1 MAYQP
6 QRGHPRPTVRTPGS
20 GHPGAAT
27 YPRRVISDGAGAGG
41 DRAPSGADP
50 LEITAPVPVVVG
62 AQEHPAAAPGTH
74 EPTPGP
80 DAARAEIRVEGDVI
94 PAARDSDDSR
104 RRRGLLAAA
113 GATAAA
119 LALVGGLSYLVA
131 GRGSASSPGAPDV
144 AAGSS
149 GATTPAA
156 AIDPLGTGDPST
168 APLPAS
174 QPTLVL
180 GDSLGLVVYP
190 WLADDLPDRYVS
202 YAAEVGRS
210 TAHTAD
216 ALAALVEIP
225 PVVIV
230 SSGTNDPS
238 AAEFAA
244 SAARVL
250 ATLGPQRCVVWVDV
264 VRPNRVGDPQAQMNA
279 ALDAVVAGHSNVR
292 VLRWSQM
299 VAAHPEWMSGDGIH
313 PGQDGA
319 MARATAFAQAS
330 TSCSPLDPA
339 APRAVRQTLP
349 ASIFWGPVSG
359 SNRHASGA
367 SGAGTATASAAQPTA
382 STSPSAS
389 ARTPTPSSTP
399 SPSPTLTTPSGPAP
413 STTAPEPPTS
423 SAAAPTVSPTG

>member
-1 MAYQP
+1 M
-6 QRGHPRPTVRTPGS
+6 
-20 GHPGAAT
+20 
-27 YPRRVISDGAGAGG
+27 ISDDAGAGG
-41 DRAPSGADP
+41 DRTPSGTDP
-50 LEITAPVPVVVG
+50 LEITAPIPVVRVG
-62 AQEHPAAAPGTH
+62 
-74 EPTPGP
+74 
-80 DAARAEIRVEGDVI
+80 DDVI
-94 PAARDSDDSR
+94 PAARDTDDSR

-119 LALVGGLSYLVA
+119 LALVGGLSYLVE
-131 GRGSASSPGAPDV
+131 GRSSASSPGAPEV

-149 GATTPAA
+149 GATSPGAA
-156 AIDPLGTGDPST
+156 LDPLGTGGPST

-216 ALAALVEIP
+216 TLAALVEIP

-279 ALDAVVAGHSNVR
+279 ALDALVAGHPNVR
-292 VLRWSQM
+292 VMRWSQM

-330 TSCSPLDPA
+330 TSCSPFDAA
-339 APRAVRQTLP
+339 APRAARQTLP
-349 ASIFWGPVSG
+349 ASIFWGPVSS
-359 SNRHASGA
+359 SNRHASGG
-367 SGAGTATASAAQPTA
+367 SGASSATASAPSPTA
-382 STSPSAS
+382 STSRSPSAV
-389 ARTPTPSSTP
+389 TPTPSSTTSA
-399 SPSPTLTTPSGPAP
+399 SPAPPISTSAPPTP
-413 STTAPEPPTS
+413 STTTPAPPTS
-423 SAAAPTVSPTG
+423 SAAAPTTSSTG